1 MGEATDVRV
10 LAAASEGGRSNTSGL
25 QLKENLP
32 VKRAATLNC
41 VVLSRY
47 KICRFETALK
57 DAPPQAGVLEGRA
70 RLPASSRAREAA
82 GFAQTARASWQCCE
96 RDLLSS
102 SSGFSVTKWMEE
114 PALELEEALKIG
126 FADEDPAADG
136 WGSYSSAS
144 VAVMKSSNCPAHAF
158 LLTPPRMA
166 RAHASV
172 TAVAGTCARRTAA
185 VRSVAGS
192 CRART

>member
-47 KICRFETALK
+47 KICRSEMALE

-70 RLPASSRAREAA
+70 RLHARKGA
-82 GFAQTARASWQCCE
+82 GHVKQRYRLVTLVDETAPRGKELPSMDE
-96 RDLLSS
+96 R
-102 SSGFSVTKWMEE
+102 G
-114 PALELEEALKIG
+114 
-126 FADEDPAADG
+126 
-136 WGSYSSAS
+136 
-144 VAVMKSSNCPAHAF
+144 
-158 LLTPPRMA
+158 R
-166 RAHASV
+166 
-172 TAVAGTCARRTAA
+172 
-185 VRSVAGS
+185 
-192 CRART
+192 